1 MTSQTNKNIK
11 LDILALAAHPDDVEL
26 SCSGTL
32 LAAAAK
38 GKKIGIVDFTRG
50 ELGSRGSAEIRDMEA
65 KNSGEILGL
74 SVRENLNFKD
84 GFFYDDNEHRMK
96 VIQAIRR
103 FRPEI
108 VLINAPSDR
117 HPDHGKGAELSKT
130 ACFLSGLIKIETQ
143 WNGEKQEHWRP
154 KHVYHYIQSNMLAPD
169 FVVDVTPFWEQ
180 KMKSVLAFESQFH
193 NPNYEPNEGKEE
205 VETFISSP
213 RFIQFLEARAKELGH
228 AIQADYGEGFIKTAQ
243 LGIKDITDLI

>member
-1 MTSQTNKNIK
+1 MNNKDIK

-32 LAAAAK
+32 LAAIAQ
-38 GKKIGIVDFTRG
+38 GKKVGIIDFTRG

-65 KNSGEILGL
+65 KKSGEILGL
-74 SVRENLNFKD
+74 SVRENLAFRD

-117 HPDHGKGAELSKT
+117 HPDHGKGAELQKT
-130 ACFLSGLIKIETQ
+130 SCFLSGLIKIETE
-143 WNGEKQEHWRP
+143 WEGEKQKHWRP
-154 KHVYHYIQSNMLAPD
+154 KHVYHYIQSNMLPPD
-169 FVVDVTPFWEQ
+169 FVVDITPFWEQ
-180 KMKSVLAFESQFH
+180 KMKSVMAFESQFH
-193 NPNYEPNEGKEE
+193 NSNYQSNEE
-205 VETFISSP
+205 ETFISSP
-213 RFIQFLEARAKELGH
+213 RFVQFLEARAKEFGH
-228 AIQADYGEGFIKTAQ
+228 AIQVDYGEGFIKTAQ
-243 LGIKDITDLI
+243 LGVKDITDLI

>member
-1 MTSQTNKNIK
+1 MSNQNIKLDIK

-50 ELGSRGSAEIRDMEA
+50 ELGSRGSAEIRDKEA
-65 KNSGEILGL
+65 ENSGKILGL

-117 HPDHGKGAELSKT
+117 HPDHAKGAELSKT
-130 ACFLSGLIKIETQ
+130 SCFLSGLIKIETE
-143 WNGEKQEHWRP
+143 WEGKKQEHWRP
-154 KHVYHYIQSNMLAPD
+154 KHVYHYIQSNMLVPD

-180 KMKSVLAFESQFH
+180 KMKSVMAFESQFH
-193 NPNYEPNEGKEE
+193 NPNYQSDEE
-205 VETFISSP
+205 ETFISSP
-213 RFIQFLEARAKELGH
+213 RFVQFLEARAKEFGQ
-228 AIQADYGEGFIKTAQ
+228 AIQVNYGEGFIKTAQ
-243 LGIKDITDLI
+243 LGVKDITDLI

>member
-1 MTSQTNKNIK
+1 MINQNIK

-38 GKKIGIVDFTRG
+38 GKKVGIVDFTRG
-50 ELGSRGSAEIRDMEA
+50 ELGSRGSAEIRDKEA
-65 KNSGEILGL
+65 KKSAEILGL
-74 SVRENLNFKD
+74 SVRENLAFKD
-84 GFFYDDNEHRMK
+84 GFFYDDNEHRLK
-96 VIQAIRR
+96 VIQVIRK

-108 VLINAPSDR
+108 MLINAPSDR

-130 ACFLSGLIKIETQ
+130 ACFLSGLIKIETEYNRQ
-143 WNGEKQEHWRP
+143 KQEHWRP
-154 KHVYHYIQSNMLAPD
+154 KQVYHYIQSNMLTPD

-180 KMKSVLAFESQFH
+180 KMKSVMAFESQFH
-193 NPNYEPNEGKEE
+193 NKNYKSDE

-213 RFIQFLEARAKELGH
+213 RFVQFLEARAKEFGH
-228 AIQADYGEGFIKTAQ
+228 SIGVDYGEGFIKIAQ
-243 LGIKDITDLI
+243 LGVKNITDLI

>member
-1 MTSQTNKNIK
+1 MRNQNIK

-50 ELGSRGSAEIRDMEA
+50 ELGSRGSAEIRDKEA
-65 KNSGEILGL
+65 ENSGKILGL

-130 ACFLSGLIKIETQ
+130 SCFLSGLLKIETE
-143 WNGEKQEHWRP
+143 WEGKKQEHWRP
-154 KHVYHYIQSNMLAPD
+154 KHVYHYIQSNMLVPD

-180 KMKSVLAFESQFH
+180 KMKSVMAFESQFH
-193 NPNYEPNEGKEE
+193 NPNYQSDKKEE
-205 VETFISSP
+205 ETFISSP
-213 RFIQFLEARAKELGH
+213 RFIQFLEARAKEFGH
-228 AIQADYGEGFIKTAQ
+228 AIQVDYGEGFIKTAQ
-243 LGIKDITDLI
+243 LGVKDITDLI